1 MDLETE
7 RLWEQL
13 FAFINSV
20 DTVLDQD
27 GVQIHDPRTGRP
39 RMSLVQGV
47 LQNLFE
53 RSEPVLAGGGFWLE
67 MCDDPDKCT
76 RELTPVLEPK

>member
-1 MDLETE
+1 MWDLETE

-27 GVQIHDPRTGRP
+27 GVQVHDPRTGRP
-39 RMSLVQGV
+39 LMSLVQGV
-47 LQNLFE
+47 LQTCSSVVSLYWPE
-53 RSEPVLAGGGFWLE
+53 EASGWRCATTLTSAPVS
-67 MCDDPDKCT
+67 
-76 RELTPVLEPK
+76 